1 MKAYEVLEQ
10 KGHCK
15 GTFARNV
22 NGKPVGIYD
31 PNACSFCAAGA
42 INLAYEGT
50 TKSYEKLDLAASY
63 TFREYGKRLS
73 EWNDLP
79 DTTKEQ
85 VVSLLKELDI

>member
-15 GTFARNV
+15 GTFARNA
-22 NGKPVGIYD
+22 NGKPIGIYSSS
-31 PNACSFCAAGA
+31 ACSFCAAGA
-42 INLAYEGT
+42 IHLSYPDTTEAFQKISLAG
-50 TKSYEKLDLAASY
+50 SY

-85 VVSLLKELDI
+85 VVTLLKELDV